1 MQEEK
6 QEGRRVIV
14 EPYLIREG
22 AEEAV
27 TRLLR
32 DGVEFRATEEV
43 LARWLEKHGF
53 LTTALPKEGLYG
65 ALSGRKASLGARLV
79 GRDTWPT
86 YHEMLADLLA
96 RIDANGGVS

>member
-1 MQEEK
+1 MTMQEEK

-32 DGVEFRATEEV
+32 DGAEFRATEEV

-53 LTTALPKEGLYG
+53 VVTARPLDGFYG
-65 ALSGRKASLGARLV
+65 ARRANGLRLV
-79 GRDTWPT
+79 GRDHWPT